1 MSAAPPPTETTRF
14 ATRFGAAMTLIGV
27 AVGLA
32 NIWRFPYMAG
42 QYGGGAFVLVYIAF
56 VLLLGVPA
64 LIAEWSLG
72 RLTRAGPG
80 GAFRRIGMPGGGVIG
95 FILFLTVFM
104 ATSYYTVVVAQILFY
119 AARGGSVGD
128 PEAFYAA
135 NFSGI
140 TPLNLGCT
148 VVVFAAMGGVAAFGV
163 RRGIERLSRIAMPL
177 VGLGLLIVAV
187 RAVTLPGAS
196 EGVRYL
202 LWPDFERVT
211 STTFLA
217 ALGQAFF
224 SLSLGGTFF
233 LAYGSYLPRS
243 VNLPR
248 LAGATALGDTGAAM
262 LGGLAVIP
270 AAFALGVAPA
280 SGPALLFF
288 TLPRVFEA
296 MPGGALFGPIFFLAL
311 FLAAFL
317 SALAALEVI
326 VNSATAWTRERAEA
340 GSGLFAG
347 LFMGWTRRHV
357 IFAVVC
363 LQIPLAMPSMVSGDY
378 LAWSDLLWG
387 STMQPLGSAFTLIG
401 LGFFVS
407 RGRALAEAGRGA
419 AHAPGDGW
427 LFWIRWV
434 VPAGILV
441 VLGWGWAGPIAEL
454 FS

>member
-1 MSAAPPPTETTRF
+1 MSAARPPTEATRF
-14 ATRFGAAMTLIGV
+14 ATRFGTAMTLLGV

-42 QYGGGAFVLVYIAF
+42 QYGGGAFVLVYLAF
-56 VLLLGVPA
+56 VVLLGAPA

-135 NFSGI
+135 NFSGV

-148 VVVFAAMGGVAAFGV
+148 IVVFAAMGGVAAFGV
-163 RRGIERLSRIAMPL
+163 RRGIERLSRVAMPL
-177 VGLGLLIVAV
+177 VGLGLLIVAI
-187 RAVTLPGAS
+187 RSLTLPGAT

-243 VNLPR
+243 VNLRR
-248 LAGATALGDTGAAM
+248 LAGSTALGDTGAAI

-270 AAFALGVAPA
+270 AAFALGVAPE

-326 VNSATAWTRERAEA
+326 VNSASAWTRERAAA
-340 GSGLFAG
+340 GSSLFA
-347 LFMGWTRRHV
+347 GWTRRRV
-357 IFAVVC
+357 ILAVVC
-363 LQIPLAMPSMVSGDY
+363 LQIPLAMPSMVSSDY

-419 AHAPGDGW
+419 SRPPGDW
-427 LFWIRWV
+427 WRFWIRWV